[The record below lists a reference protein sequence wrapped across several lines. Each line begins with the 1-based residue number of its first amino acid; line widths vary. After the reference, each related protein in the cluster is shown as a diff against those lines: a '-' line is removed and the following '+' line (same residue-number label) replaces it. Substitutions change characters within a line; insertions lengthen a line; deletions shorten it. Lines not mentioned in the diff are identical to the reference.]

1 MAKSARPGAS
11 RADVIGSPSTW
22 ATRGVCPSLLSLLRP
37 PPRPHPSLFPL
48 ARAQARPS
56 HLLPLIQAGS
66 PGHELLKVRRQSR
79 PPARRRA
86 GAPSGV
92 RHRMPDSARLP
103 TGRQF
108 TFSTFAQTSSASL
121 SPEGRDLSQRVGTN
135 ILALTVKNAKS
146 AIRDLCREL
155 SQNAIMHNYNK
166 NRPTELPLG

>member
-1 MAKSARPGAS
+1 MHRHCHSEASLRLGCVALVCCLAALRTLEEFLLFLGRKALNLRMAKSARPGAS

-48 ARAQARPS
+48 ARAQARHS

-103 TGRQF
+103 TGKQLPFPHSHKQVVLRC
-108 TFSTFAQTSSASL
+108 
-121 SPEGRDLSQRVGTN
+121 PQRVGT
-135 ILALTVKNAKS
+135 
-146 AIRDLCREL
+146 
-155 SQNAIMHNYNK
+155 
-166 NRPTELPLG
+166 